1 MTATNALAYYT
12 TKLISA
18 FKPFIVQ
25 TPGFCYNISNL
36 NNKLRAIKV
45 EKKLDSL
52 KFDRRRTLKRF
63 ISYPEKIGRKR
74 F

>member
-1 MTATNALAYYT
+1 MTATNALAYYIT
-12 TKLISA
+12 ELLTA
-18 FKPFIVQ
+18 FEPFIVQ
-25 TPGFCYNISNL
+25 TPRFWYNISNL
-36 NNKLRAIKV
+36 NNKLREIKL